1 MANEAKKV
9 KKSAATGKKS
19 AAKKS
24 NASDKPLWVWK
35 LSWEDMNE
43 LETCVTLYRDEAR
56 AMAAMEADI
65 RRLADEGYEGSN
77 LEREDALHAT
87 LDDRFTWAIT
97 KVEVH

>member
-1 MANEAKKV
+1 MARETKKV
-9 KKSAATGKKS
+9 KKSAAAGKKS

-24 NASDKPLWVWK
+24 SASDKPLWVWK

-43 LETCVTLYRDEAR
+43 LETCVALYRDEAR
-56 AMAAMEADI
+56 AKAAMEEDI
-65 RRLADEGYEGSN
+65 RRLAYEGYEGSN
-77 LEREDALHAT
+77 LEREDDLHAT